1 MQRCPSVTA
10 QTVLQRTRVQTRY
23 CAPNCLSAAS
33 RQSQFA
39 GLPQSVAPRDIL
51 KALGPKLLGLLVSE
65 RAIALNRAAAA
76 DTSGELGKALAKGG
90 RETVLPMIEA
100 AELYINLLVGG
111 VQVRR
116 LISVIAPLNDVEITM
131 RSDRAYRMTLKLLG
145 Q

>member
-1 MQRCPSVTA
+1 M
-10 QTVLQRTRVQTRY
+10 
-23 CAPNCLSAAS
+23 
-33 RQSQFA
+33 
-39 GLPQSVAPRDIL
+39 
-51 KALGPKLLGLLVSE
+51 SE